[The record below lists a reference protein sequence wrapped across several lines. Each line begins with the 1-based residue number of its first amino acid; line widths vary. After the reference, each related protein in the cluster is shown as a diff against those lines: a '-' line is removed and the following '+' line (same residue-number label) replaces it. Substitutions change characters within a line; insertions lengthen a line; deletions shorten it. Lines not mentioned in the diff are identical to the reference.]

1 MSVPGD
7 LVDARGIAQRYGK
20 TPLRLAVDRAL
31 RLMGDARAHEIEVRQ
46 TGVMGTRYVDAEA
59 ILRAAMDGTPR
70 VDEARIERAA
80 RAVYP
85 HLTGEEWDDERF
97 AFVAAMAREIAQD
110 ALAAADQE
118 DTDA

>member
-7 LVDARGIAQRYGK
+7 LVDARGIAQRYGIERSTAERIMRK
-20 TPLRLAVDRAL
+20 LTVYRVPGARRA
-31 RLMGDARAHEIEVRQ
+31 
-46 TGVMGTRYVDAEA
+46 YVSAQDVEQAWRAEA
-59 ILRAAMDGTPR
+59 PI
-70 VDEARIERAA
+70 DEARIERAA